1 MTTILDKSRRVFGIP
16 ARMLAVWLAFLLAM
30 WGSHGAARGLPAL
43 LAAVATAAFLW
54 WRAARRSS
62 RRGAVLLGL
71 ALLLALAPL
80 AWVLVPM
87 TASALGGLP
96 ANLEV

>member
-1 MTTILDKSRRVFGIP
+1 MTLLLDKTRRLFGIP
-16 ARMLAVWLAFLLAM
+16 ARMLAVWLAFLFVM
-30 WGSHGAARGLPAL
+30 WGTHGAARGLPAF
-43 LAAVATAAFLW
+43 LAALALAGILW
-54 WRAARRSS
+54 WRAARRGS
-62 RRGAVLLGL
+62 RRGAVLLGI